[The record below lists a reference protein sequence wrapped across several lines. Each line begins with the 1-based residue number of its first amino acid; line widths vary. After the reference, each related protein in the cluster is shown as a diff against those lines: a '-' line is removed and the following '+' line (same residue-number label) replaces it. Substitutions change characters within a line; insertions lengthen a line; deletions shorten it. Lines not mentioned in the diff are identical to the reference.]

1 MTSLLVR
8 PPVLN
13 APTIKQLP
21 NGAIAIAEQMPVAAV
36 NFNLWFHVG
45 SAWEPDEINGMA
57 HFLEHMV
64 FKGTERLES
73 GEFERAIEGRG
84 AVTNAATS
92 QEYTHYYITAAPQD
106 FADLAPLQLDV
117 VFNSSIPDAAFEK
130 ERLVVLE
137 EIRRAEDNPRH
148 RTFQRAM
155 ALGFASLP
163 YRRPVLGTA
172 AVIEQLTP
180 QQMRDFHAQWYRP
193 PSLTAVVVG
202 NLPTEQLLDIV
213 AENLDQTDYLPLSVS
228 SPPRVS
234 ACPYLPLPE
243 PPFEDI
249 QRQEWE
255 DEGLQQARLVM
266 LWRVPGL
273 QQLSETYALD
283 VIAAVLG
290 RGKMSRLFRDLREDR
305 GLVSHISAS
314 NLTQAIQGVF
324 YISAQLPTA
333 NAPAVE
339 AAVQQHLRQLQAES
353 ISAAELAR
361 IRTQVANHFIFGN
374 ERPSDRA
381 NLYGYYYS
389 QLGDLEPALTYPDRL
404 QSLTREDI
412 QAAVRRYLSA
422 DAYGIA
428 LMKPRSSI

>member
-1 MTSLLVR
+1 MTSLLLR
-8 PPVLN
+8 PPALN

-45 SAWEPDEINGMA
+45 SVWETDPINGMA

-64 FKGTERLES
+64 FKGTNRLES
-73 GEFERAIEGRG
+73 GEFEQAVEGRG

-117 VFNSSIPDAAFEK
+117 VLNPSIPDAAFEK

-137 EIRRAEDNPRH
+137 EIRRAEDNPAR

-155 ALGFASLP
+155 ALGFANLP
-163 YRRPVLGTA
+163 YRRPVLGSA
-172 AVIEQLTP
+172 AVIEHLKP

-213 AENLDQTDYLPLSVS
+213 AENLAESDRGSPLP
-228 SPPRVS
+228 PAFPR
-234 ACPYLPLPE
+234 LLTPE
-243 PPFEDI
+243 PPFEEI

-255 DEGLQQARLVM
+255 DDGLQQARLVM

-283 VIAAVLG
+283 IIAAVLG
-290 RGKMSRLFRDLREDR
+290 QGKMSRLFRDLREDR
-305 GLVSHISAS
+305 GLVSHISTS
-314 NLTQAIQGVF
+314 NLTQAIQGTF
-324 YISAQLPTA
+324 SISAQLPTA
-333 NAPAVE
+333 NVPAVE
-339 AAVQQHLRQLQAES
+339 AAVRQHLRQLQAES
-353 ISAAELAR
+353 INAAELAR
-361 IRTQVANHFIFGN
+361 IRTQVANRFIFSN

-389 QLGDLEPALTYPDRL
+389 QLGDLQPALTYPNRL

-412 QAAVRRYLSA
+412 QAAAQRYLSA
-422 DAYGIA
+422 DAYAIA
-428 LMKPRSSI
+428 LMKPTQKF